1 MNKRPRLDESP
12 ITSIGSDSFTSPQ
25 SDSVTS
31 IFIVNCAGTT
41 FTTSRQ
47 TLQQSNYFSALLSH
61 TFAEGIEASQKQT
74 IYIDRDPE
82 AFRVILSYLRTMD
95 YCCISPKDSHLLG
108 IILTEADF
116 YGLDQLIDQIKIK
129 CFENLYPFLP
139 CNNKAKKSKP
149 DDHNKK
155 MVSFLKYFPTTHDL
169 KNSPFFPD
177 CYWQVINYAEVISIS
192 QCECKVVCLDYP
204 KQMFVF
210 DTMITW
216 ERKSSRRR
224 FVEPYIRVSSTLPE
238 WQSIPDILDLKPCLL
253 ASPVDQLVPLSFH
266 LHWLKSC
273 RRSNELPTWHF
284 ENITTQDAKGQ
295 YVAEYGN
302 SENESCK
309 KKISFLETH
318 RSDNAKMSL
327 RGIEILERSDGGYGP
342 KDNLKYCDDYS
353 DFLGINEKLSFD
365 DCFPVRASQPVVDLF
380 GNMGPSASCLL
391 TKLLFKELPTNE
403 TD

>member
-1 MNKRPRLDESP
+1 M
-12 ITSIGSDSFTSPQ
+12 
-25 SDSVTS
+25 
-31 IFIVNCAGTT
+31 FIVNCAGTT

-47 TLQQSNYFSALLSH
+47 TLQQNKYFSALLSN
-61 TFAEGIEASQKQT
+61 TFSEGIEASQNQM

-95 YCCISPKDSHLLG
+95 PCCISPKDLHLLG
-108 IILTEADF
+108 TILTEADF
-116 YGLDQLIDQIKIK
+116 YGLDELVDQIKIK

-139 CNNKAKKSKP
+139 CNNKAKKAKS
-149 DDHNKK
+149 DDLNKK

-177 CYWQVINYAEVISIS
+177 CYWQVINYAEVISIT
-192 QCECKVVCLDYP
+192 QCESKVVCIDYL

-224 FVEPYIRVSSTLPE
+224 FVEPYIRVSSNLPE
-238 WQSIPDILDLKPCLL
+238 WQSIPDVSDLKPCLL
-253 ASPVDQLVPLSFH
+253 TSPVDQLVPLSFH

-273 RRSNELPTWHF
+273 RRSNEIPTWHF
-284 ENITTQDAKGQ
+284 ENITTQDANGQ
-295 YVAEYGN
+295 YVAEYKN
-302 SENESCK
+302 SDNNSMREK
-309 KKISFLETH
+309 LSFLEIH

-327 RGIEILERSDGGYGP
+327 RGIHIKERSDDDYGP
-342 KDNLKYCDDYS
+342 DNNLKYSDKYS
-353 DFLGINEKLSFD
+353 NFLGINEKESVD
-365 DCFPVRASQPVVDLF
+365 DLFPVRVSQPVVDLM
-380 GNMGPSASCLL
+380 GNLGPSANQALIESMRL
-391 TKLLFKELPTNE
+391 KE